1 MAEPLRGSLRCPS
14 SGHAGADSGGSP
26 AKSRGGSSSD
36 LSPVRLLAGRWAT
49 VGRTGRRDRERL
61 KPSPGSECKDSH
73 WGACH
78 RSAPLSEALETPKTP
93 ASEAARSSGRS
104 SLGSSGSLRRRSP
117 PPGSPSG
124 ATCWAQKLGRR
135 RGMSGPALSSG
146 HPHASEGRRAGAVGS
161 GQEGVDQPPPP
172 GHSAQSAAVWFG
184 GFHHWPARQ

>member
-36 LSPVRLLAGRWAT
+36 LSTVRLLAGRWAT

-78 RSAPLSEALETPKTP
+78 RSAPLSEALETPKTRPRPDQDP
-93 ASEAARSSGRS
+93 AKIRPIAWSDLPSSCRQVYEA
-104 SLGSSGSLRRRSP
+104 LRQDAFLTYRGMVS
-117 PPGSPSG
+117 
-124 ATCWAQKLGRR
+124 KLGLNKDTVNTAIGTLVRKGFIRR
-135 RGMSGPALSSG
+135 EGNKQTG
-146 HPHASEGRRAGAVGS
+146 HWEV
-161 GQEGVDQPPPP
+161 VK
-172 GHSAQSAAVWFG
+172 
-184 GFHHWPARQ
+184 